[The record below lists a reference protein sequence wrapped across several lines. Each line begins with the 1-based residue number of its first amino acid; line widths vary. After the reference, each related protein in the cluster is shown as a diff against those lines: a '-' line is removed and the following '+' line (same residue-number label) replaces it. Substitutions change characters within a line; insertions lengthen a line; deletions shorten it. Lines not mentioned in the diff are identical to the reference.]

1 MTPRGG
7 PALRYVPHVAAAGVG
22 YVLFA
27 YAAIPSVVV
36 AELGVGYAQLG
47 LLTSAPLLSFA
58 LVQPVGGR
66 LLERYP
72 AADVL
77 LWATLAHT
85 GMTVVL
91 SLTGTFPVAL
101 ALRVAWGVAAG
112 LLVGA
117 GATHLAR
124 LNEGAAATR
133 QQGVFGGMVTLGGA
147 VAFALAPRLVP
158 LVGSSG
164 TQAPGVA
171 LAVPAVLGLAAL
183 DRGPTAPTATA
194 GTGTALSVLANPV
207 VVVAALAYV
216 AIIGSY
222 VTLSTF
228 VTAYFAD
235 LGLVGPLNVL
245 VLLVATAGRAGG
257 GAALPLVAGDR
268 RLTAGS
274 TLVAA
279 AGFGALALG
288 PGPAL
293 VASLPLVA
301 MLAVTAPFGAVY
313 TLAATATEL
322 EGAAI
327 ATVLAAGNLAA
338 VALPTVTGAVRD
350 ATGGYGGGFALLA
363 AVNGLAAIALVGL
376 PAVADVGDRREDPA

>member
-1 MTPRGG
+1 VTR
-7 PALRYVPHVAAAGVG
+7 ALRYVPHLAAAGVG

-36 AELGVGYAQLG
+36 AELGAGYAQLG

-66 LLERYP
+66 LLERHP

-77 LWATLAHT
+77 MWATLAHA
-85 GMTVVL
+85 GLTVAL
-91 SLTGTFPVAL
+91 SVAPAYPVAL
-101 ALRVAWGVAAG
+101 ALRVAWGLAAG
-112 LLVGA
+112 LLIGA

-124 LNEGAAATR
+124 LAEGAAATR
-133 QQGVFGGMVTLGGA
+133 QQGVFGGMITLGGA
-147 VAFALAPRLVP
+147 VAFALAPRLAP

-171 LAVPAVLGLAAL
+171 LAVPAALALAAM
-183 DRGPTAPTATA
+183 DRRPTAPTATA
-194 GTGTALSVLANPV
+194 GGGPALSVLANPAV
-207 VVVAALAYV
+207 AAAALAYV
-216 AIIGSY
+216 AIIASY

-228 VTAYFAD
+228 ITAYVAD

-257 GAALPLVAGDR
+257 GAVLPLVTSDR

-274 TLVAA
+274 LAVAT
-279 AGFGALALG
+279 AGFGVLAVG

-293 VASLPLVA
+293 VAGLPLVA

-313 TLAATATEL
+313 TLAASATDM
-322 EGAAI
+322 EGTAI
-327 ATVLAAGNLAA
+327 AAVLAAGNLAA
-338 VALPTVTGAVRD
+338 VVLPTVAGALRD
-350 ATGGYGGGFALLA
+350 ATGGYGGGFGLLA
-363 AVNGLAAIALVGL
+363 AVNALAVL
-376 PAVADVGDRREDPA
+376 AVLAVREV

>member
-1 MTPRGG
+1 VTRT
-7 PALRYVPHVAAAGVG
+7 LRYAPHLAAAGVG

-58 LVQPVGGR
+58 LVQPLGGR

-72 AADVL
+72 AGDVL
-77 LWATLAHT
+77 LWATVAHT
-85 GMTVVL
+85 GLTVVL

-112 LLVGA
+112 LLIGA

-133 QQGVFGGMVTLGGA
+133 QQGIFGGMVTLGGA
-147 VAFALAPRLVP
+147 VAFALAPRLAP

-171 LAVPAVLGLAAL
+171 LAVPAVLGLAAV
-183 DRGPTAPTATA
+183 DRQSTAPTTTTGA
-194 GTGTALSVLANPV
+194 GAALSVLANPV
-207 VVVAALAYV
+207 VIVAALAYV
-216 AIIGSY
+216 AIVGSY

-228 VTAYFAD
+228 VTAYFED

-257 GAALPLVAGDR
+257 GAVLGLVASDR

-279 AGFGALALG
+279 AGFAAMAFG

-338 VALPTVTGAVRD
+338 VVLPTVTGAVRD

-363 AVNGLAAIALVGL
+363 AVNGLAALALVGL
-376 PAVADVGDRREDPA
+376 PAVAEVGDRREGPA

>member
-1 MTPRGG
+1 MSRT
-7 PALRYVPHVAAAGVG
+7 LRYVPHLAATGVG

-77 LWATLAHT
+77 LWATGAHT
-85 GMTVVL
+85 GLTVVL

-101 ALRVAWGVAAG
+101 ALRVAWGLAAG

-124 LNEGAAATR
+124 VTDGAAATR
-133 QQGVFGGMVTLGGA
+133 QQGVFGGMITLGGA
-147 VAFALAPRLVP
+147 IAFALAPRLAP

-164 TQAPGVA
+164 TQAPGIA
-171 LAVPAVLGLAAL
+171 LAVPAVLALAVV
-183 DRGPTAPTATA
+183 DREPTAPAATAT
-194 GTGTALSVLANPV
+194 TGQALSVLANPAV
-207 VVVAALAYV
+207 VAAALAYV
-216 AIIGSY
+216 AIVGSY

-228 VTAYFAD
+228 VTAYVAD

-257 GAALPLVAGDR
+257 GA
-268 RLTAGS
+268 T
-274 TLVAA
+274 
-279 AGFGALALG
+279 
-288 PGPAL
+288 
-293 VASLPLVA
+293 LPLVA

-313 TLAATATEL
+313 TLAATATDL

-338 VALPTVTGAVRD
+338 VVLPTVTGAVRD

-363 AVNGLAAIALVGL
+363 AVNGLAALALVGL
-376 PAVADVGDRREDPA
+376 PAVADVDDRREEPA